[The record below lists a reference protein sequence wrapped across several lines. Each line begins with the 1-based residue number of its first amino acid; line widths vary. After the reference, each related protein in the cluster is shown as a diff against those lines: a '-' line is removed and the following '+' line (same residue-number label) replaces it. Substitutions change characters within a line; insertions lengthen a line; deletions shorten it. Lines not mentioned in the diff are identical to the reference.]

1 MIPYSRQYIDLADI
15 KAVVKTLKSKFIT
28 QGKNI
33 DKFEKTISKYTNS
46 KYSVAVNSAT
56 SALHI
61 ACLALGLKKNDYL
74 WTVPNSFVASAN
86 CALYCN
92 ANIDF
97 VDIDINNFNISIES
111 LENKLV
117 IAKKNGQLP
126 KIVVPVHLGGQPT
139 YQEKIW
145 KLSKKYNFNII
156 EDASHSIGA
165 SRNNQKV
172 GSCKWSDITV
182 FSFHA
187 VKIITTAEGGMAL
200 TNNKNFNNKMRLLRS
215 HGIARDK
222 KIFINKNKNAWN
234 YEQQVLGY
242 NLRMNEIQAALGIS
256 QMKKINKFIKKR
268 NDIAK
273 IYLKNL
279 KDLPLDFQKIE
290 NGNISSYHLFIIKLK
305 FTNKK
310 INQTKLYNFLKK
322 NKIETNLHYFPI
334 HLQPFYGNI
343 GFKKN
348 EYINSENYSSNVLS
362 IPIYYSLEAKTQM
375 KIIKIIRKFFQ
386 YNN

>member
-33 DKFEKTISKYTNS
+33 DKFEKTISKYTNC

-117 IAKKNGQLP
+117 IAKKNGKLP

-139 YQEKIW
+139 NQEKIW
-145 KLSKKYNFNII
+145 KLSKKYNFKII

-200 TNNKNFNNKMRLLRS
+200 TNDKNFNNKMRLLRS
-215 HGIARDK
+215 HGITRDK

-348 EYINSENYSSNVLS
+348 EYINSENYSSTVLS
-362 IPIYYSLEAKTQM
+362 IPIYYSLEVKTQM

>member
-33 DKFEKTISKYTNS
+33 DKFEKIISKYTNS

-111 LENKLV
+111 LENKL
-117 IAKKNGQLP
+117 INAKKNGKLP

-145 KLSKKYNFNII
+145 KLSKKYNFKII

-200 TNNKNFNNKMRLLRS
+200 TNDKNFNNKMRLLRS
-215 HGIARDK
+215 HGITRDK

-234 YEQQVLGY
+234 YEQQILGY
-242 NLRMNEIQAALGIS
+242 NLRMSEIQAALGIS
-256 QMKKINKFIKKR
+256 QMKKINKFLKKR

-273 IYLKNL
+273 TYLKNL

-348 EYINSENYSSNVLS
+348 EYINSENYSSTVLS
-362 IPIYYSLEAKTQM
+362 IPIYYSLELKTQM